1 VVDLGQL
8 LASFFK
14 EQNGTYVSLERSKN
28 AYMVQTLTS
37 ALLCQL
43 SHPKEMK
50 LTDVFDQAVLWE
62 LIGAFRAYI
71 PAIGLSCE
79 ADTEPRKIE
88 AQVATAIDLITGCA
102 DRSEDDVLRSGMSE
116 EVSSKGKSGMIPGC
130 RERVSSAYDISIA
143 IR

>member
-1 VVDLGQL
+1 MVDLGQL

-14 EQNGTYVSLERSKN
+14 EQNGTYVSLEQSKN

-71 PAIGLSCE
+71 PAIGLS
-79 ADTEPRKIE
+79 
-88 AQVATAIDLITGCA
+88 
-102 DRSEDDVLRSGMSE
+102 
-116 EVSSKGKSGMIPGC
+116 
-130 RERVSSAYDISIA
+130 
-143 IR
+143 